1 MLTIVKMERV
11 ASTFCGSD
19 QLNKKPTG
27 KMTPCS
33 MYVVLIMK
41 KDSPTSEIETV

>member
-1 MLTIVKMERV
+1 LLTIVKMERV

-19 QLNKKPTG
+19 QLNKKTTG
-27 KMTPCS
+27 KVTPCS
-33 MYVVLIMK
+33 MYAVLIMK